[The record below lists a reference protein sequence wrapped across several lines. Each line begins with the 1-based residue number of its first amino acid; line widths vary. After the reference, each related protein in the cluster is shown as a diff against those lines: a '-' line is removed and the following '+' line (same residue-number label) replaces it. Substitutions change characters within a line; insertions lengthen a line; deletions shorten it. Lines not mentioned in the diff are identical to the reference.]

1 MDNTYIEFVTEN
13 HNEMTLKVDG
23 ASIKEGVS
31 ALEFVRLFL
40 DTIGSPMAI
49 VSARFISEQEYE
61 EVEEEN
67 NG

>member
-1 MDNTYIEFVTEN
+1 MDNIYIEFVTEN

-49 VSARFISEQEYE
+49 VSAWFISEQEYE
-61 EVEEEN
+61 EIKGDEN
-67 NG
+67 G